1 MPGRSGFDFNGS
13 SQSFNVLASY
23 LFGKVFATFPP
34 YVRSSLFC
42 WLVWIIGENTKGL
55 LLGCLP
61 AERSFRANG
70 NDYSCY
76 YSEGWAQQWND
87 GHDNPGDNKEGER
100 CMLLHVPF
108 FSSCICLVIQGNLL
122 LVRNWWGFTFPF
134 FFPTC
139 SQLVK
144 INGRCH
150 LWCQQSMVPTCLA
163 QKILLWPSKRCPAKL

>member
-1 MPGRSGFDFNGS
+1 MKWRYQVHWVALSSVLNFGQSYFVAETTMPGRSGFDFNGS

-23 LFGKVFATFPP
+23 LFGKVFATFAP

-87 GHDNPGDNKEGER
+87 GHDNPGDNKEGES
-100 CMLLHVPF
+100 CMLLHMPLF
-108 FSSCICLVIQGNLL
+108 FSCICLVIHGNLL
-122 LVRNWWGFTFPF
+122 LVRNWWSFTFPSI
-134 FFPTC
+134 FFP
-139 SQLVK
+139 
-144 INGRCH
+144 
-150 LWCQQSMVPTCLA
+150 
-163 QKILLWPSKRCPAKL
+163 PAVSWWK